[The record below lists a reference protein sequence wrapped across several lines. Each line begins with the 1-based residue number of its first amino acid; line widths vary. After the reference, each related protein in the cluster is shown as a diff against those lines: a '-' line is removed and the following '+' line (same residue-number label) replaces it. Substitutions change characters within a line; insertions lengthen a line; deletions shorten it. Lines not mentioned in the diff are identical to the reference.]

1 MLKRFVIISFI
12 VCSSLGL
19 FSQEAIKHALV
30 VVHVEIPIKAEF
42 KQKIYEYHFLNG
54 HFTGRT
60 EILTVNGKQ
69 GGKDYIR
76 TDIGVCT
83 LYKDR
88 YMITGIGNIIDLQE
102 KKVLFDGR
110 AQLVRC
116 SNDSA
121 IFYTNDFAKGKFYS
135 VYNFKTNTYGEVKKL
150 TFKAKLG
157 QDVEFDK
164 TSAPFKLNLY
174 PANKPKIELVKD
186 AGYGQK
192 TAESSRIPDPT
203 MWWIDNSNFVYA
215 YYNKENT
222 EVSFYKVNVD
232 KKASTLMGKLPFKP
246 GLKSPLV
253 TAEDNHVTTLNY
265 GDKLIAVNTKNDK
278 VEELSFTYP
287 INGFAAEV
295 KESNPGRRIL
305 LMNNNKELGKF
316 HFQLKNFKTNDKTI
330 ALVKEL
336 VIGADHYQQGLAV
349 WNFDQMKFEKVDAD
363 EVLTLVGWINE

>member
-1 MLKRFVIISFI
+1 MSKHLFLFSLFAFLL
-12 VCSSLGL
+12 LGL
-19 FSQEAIKHALV
+19 HGQETNKHALI
-30 VVHVEIPIKAEF
+30 VVHVETPVKPEF
-42 KQKIYEYHFLNG
+42 KQKIYSYHFLNG
-54 HFTGRT
+54 HFTGR
-60 EILTVNGKQ
+60 EELLVVNGKQ

-76 TDIGVCT
+76 TDLGTCT

-88 YMITGIGNIIDLQE
+88 YMITGIGNIIDLKE

-135 VYNFKTNTYGEVKKL
+135 VYNFKTNTYGEVKNL

-164 TSAPFKLNLY
+164 TAAPYKLNLY
-174 PANKPKIELVKD
+174 PQNKPKVELTKD

-192 TAESSRIPDPT
+192 TADGKPIDPP
-203 MWWIDNSNFVYA
+203 MWWIDNSTFIYA

-222 EVSFYKVNVD
+222 EVAFYKFNAD
-232 KKASTLMGKLPFKP
+232 TKASTLMGKAPFKP
-246 GLKSPLV
+246 GLKAPVL
-253 TAEDNHVTTLNY
+253 AKEDKNVTTLNY
-265 GDKLIAVNTKNDK
+265 GDKIIAVNAKNDK
-278 VEELSFTYP
+278 VEDLSFTYP
-287 INGFAAEV
+287 VNGFAAEV

-305 LMNNNKELGKF
+305 QANNNKELGKY

-336 VIGADHYQQGLAV
+336 IIGTDSYQQGMAV
-349 WNFDQMKFEKVDAD
+349 WNYDQMKFEKVDAD
-363 EVLTLVGWINE
+363 EVLTLVGWINEY